1 MSGSPVKVGVLLPTF
16 RANPADAIGIAIE
29 AEQLGIDGVFVYDH
43 LWPMGRPDRPALAP
57 FPMLGAIVAATSS
70 LSVGTLVARVGVVPD
85 ETLVAEFAALEHL
98 APGRVIAGL
107 GTGDHLSANEN
118 RAYGLAFAPP
128 DERRHAVGRCARAL
142 LGLGVAVWVGGLAR
156 PTVEAAE
163 SAGAAVNFWQAPAE
177 RVAEQ
182 ATRSEVTWAGMARPE
197 GGNEGLDAVGLR
209 DAVRPLVVAG
219 ASWVVL
225 GWPIRLHEFAAAAE
239 ELRAS

>member
-1 MSGSPVKVGVLLPTF
+1 MSGSPQCWACAELT
-16 RANPADAIGIAIE
+16 AASSAIGIAIE

-128 DERRHAVGRCARAL
+128 DERRHALGRCARAL